1 MTAVVVAMLVIVMV
15 ATAVLAA
22 VGAYYHL
29 ASSAMVRRRLRRWR
43 FLAVARLDDWRAASF
58 HALRVARRG
67 IARRLTRPAPSSSAA
82 ESADAPEAEPASAPA
97 ALPRIGGASGVTH
110 RAA

>member
-29 ASSAMVRRRLRRWR
+29 AGSAAVRRRLRRWR
-43 FLAVARLDDWRAASF
+43 FLAVARMDDWREVLF
-58 HALRVARRG
+58 HGLRVVRRG
-67 IARRLTRPAPSSSAA
+67 IARRLVRPALS
-82 ESADAPEAEPASAPA
+82 
-97 ALPRIGGASGVTH
+97 R
-110 RAA
+110 

>member
-29 ASSAMVRRRLRRWR
+29 AGSAAVQRRLRRWR
-43 FLAVARLDDWRAASF
+43 FLAVARLDDWRETTF
-58 HALRVARRG
+58 HLLRVARRG
-67 IARRLTRPAPSSSAA
+67 IARRLARPAPAPAA
-82 ESADAPEAEPASAPA
+82 APEAEARPATPSA
-97 ALPRIGGASGVTH
+97 ALPRIGGAAEVTH

>member
-29 ASSAMVRRRLRRWR
+29 AGSAMVRRRLRRWR

-67 IARRLTRPAPSSSAA
+67 IARRLTRPAPSAA
-82 ESADAPEAEPASAPA
+82 ADSADAPEAEPASAPA

>member
-29 ASSAMVRRRLRRWR
+29 AGSAAVRRRLRRWR
-43 FLAVARLDDWRAASF
+43 FLAVARMDDWREVLF
-58 HALRVARRG
+58 HALRVVRRG
-67 IARRLTRPAPSSSAA
+67 IARRLVRPAPVAR
-82 ESADAPEAEPASAPA
+82 PASAPT
-97 ALPRIGGASGVTH
+97 ALPRIAGPTEVTR

>member
-67 IARRLTRPAPSSSAA
+67 IARRLTRPTPSSSSEA
-82 ESADAPEAEPASAPA
+82 ADAPEAEPAGAPA